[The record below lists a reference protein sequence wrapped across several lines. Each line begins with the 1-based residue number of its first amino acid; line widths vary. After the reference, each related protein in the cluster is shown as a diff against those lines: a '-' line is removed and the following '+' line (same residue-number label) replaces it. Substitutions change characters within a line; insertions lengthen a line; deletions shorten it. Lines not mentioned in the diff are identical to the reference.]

1 MDAEIRYLSELKYGQ
16 KGIIDSFIDYEL
28 SLKLLEMG
36 CVPGE
41 WVEVIRIAPF
51 GDPIAI
57 SVSGYVLS
65 LRRNEAATIKVIFE
79 NKKNKRR
86 D

>member
-1 MDAEIRYLSELKYGQ
+1 MTETIQQLAGMKKGQ
-16 KGIIDSFIDYEL
+16 KGVIDSFTDFDL

-41 WVEVIRIAPF
+41 TIEVIRIAPL

-57 SVSGYVLS
+57 SVSGYILG
-65 LRRNEAATIKVIFE
+65 LRKSEAQTIRVRTE
-79 NKKNKRR
+79 Q
-86 D
+86 